1 MALLKTMRAKNKRN
15 GKSPIR
21 SAHQEI
27 MREQTVEARR
37 TRRMNTPNF
46 LPESTFSSM
55 FSSRRKKTLH
65 IL

>member
-1 MALLKTMRAKNKRN
+1 MRA
-15 GKSPIR
+15 
-21 SAHQEI
+21 
-27 MREQTVEARR
+27 QTAEARR